1 MTARERCDSH
11 ILFVGFMGSGKTSVS
26 RRLSSITGL
35 SLIDLDQRICA
46 LEHKSIPKI
55 FDEVGEEGFREI
67 ETSTLAGIAFEGKS
81 IVGCG
86 GGVVCN
92 PANRALL
99 KTLGTVV
106 YLKVPLEES
115 IRRISHPETRPLL
128 SGPRPVEEIYAERQP
143 LYAEVADITVESAG
157 MSVADVAQLCK
168 SRLEERDAL

>member
-1 MTARERCDSH
+1 MSRERCDSH

-55 FDEVGEEGFREI
+55 FASVGEEGFREI
-67 ETSTLAGIAFEGKS
+67 ETRTLAGIAFEGRS

-128 SGPRPVEEIYAERQP
+128 SGERPVQEIYDERQP
-143 LYAEVADITVESAG
+143 YYDEVADVVIESCG
-157 MSVADVAQLCK
+157 MSVGEVAQLVK
-168 SRLEERDAL
+168 RRLEERGEL

>member
-1 MTARERCDSH
+1 MPRERCDSH

-55 FDEVGEEGFREI
+55 FASVGEEGFREI
-67 ETSTLAGIAFEGKS
+67 ETRTLAGIAFEGRS

-86 GGVVCN
+86 GGIVVN

-128 SGPRPVEEIYAERQP
+128 SGERPVQEIYDERQP
-143 LYAEVADITVESAG
+143 YYDEVADVVIESCG
-157 MSVADVAQLCK
+157 MSVGEVAQLVK
-168 SRLEERDAL
+168 RRLEERGEL